1 MSESDDS
8 DIDPFIPDE
17 NPEDFEVP
25 AFEEFGITGDESG
38 SDDSVIPN
46 NSDADLLDRIE
57 ALEARINS
65 FPLPQPLPTVFIVQ
79 SGTGTTWD
87 EVVPV
92 NGTLTTGGPRTFTGD
107 TVSGAALITLT
118 SNQSVVVES
127 KDPGT
132 TENYTRFVAISGGG
146 VATSTYA
153 RLTSVLSTISAT
165 TWLYEATFPDGATDN
180 AYNGMEWNGTT
191 SGILSG
197 SPGSLGVTVGTD
209 GSVTGTACFVKPIG
223 DTGWVPFIFDTDNA
237 RWTFALPNS
246 AGT

>member
-8 DIDPFIPDE
+8 EIDPFIPDE

-57 ALEARINS
+57 ALEARINN
-65 FPLPQPLPTVFIVQ
+65 FPLPQPLFPVFVAQ
-79 SGTGTTWD
+79 AGTGSTW
-87 EVVPV
+87 EELVPV
-92 NGTLTTGGPRTFTGD
+92 NGTLTVGGPRSFTGD
-107 TVSGAALITLT
+107 TVSGAALISLA

-132 TENYTRFVAISGGG
+132 TESYTRFIAISAG

-153 RLTSVLSTISAT
+153 RITSVTATTTAT
-165 TWLYEATFPDGATDN
+165 TWVYSATFPDGSTSS

-191 SGILSG
+191 NSIIVG
-197 SPGSLGVTVGTD
+197 SPGSLGISVGTD
-209 GSVTGTACFVKPIG
+209 GSVTGTSCFVKPIG
-223 DTGWVPFIFDTDNA
+223 ATGWVPFVFDVDNA
-237 RWTFALPNS
+237 HWTFALPNY
-246 AGT
+246 AGA